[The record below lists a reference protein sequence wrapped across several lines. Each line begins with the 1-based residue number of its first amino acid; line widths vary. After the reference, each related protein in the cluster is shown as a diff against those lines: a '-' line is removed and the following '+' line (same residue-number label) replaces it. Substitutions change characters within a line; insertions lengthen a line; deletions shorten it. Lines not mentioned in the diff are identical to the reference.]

1 MTDDGVR
8 RPERAVIASP
18 SRRRPRRTRPGPV
31 LPAGAALHCPAP
43 HPDGERR
50 DVYSRLQHGERLPAV
65 LPFPVRST
73 RRVLSDFGEVREGCI
88 GVRCSCGAVIEYQP
102 VESPMSEVA

>member
-1 MTDDGVR
+1 MADDG
-8 RPERAVIASP
+8 AVP
-18 SRRRPRRTRPGPV
+18 SMGTMTARPRAKRRGRPGPV
-31 LPAGAALHCPAP
+31 IPAGAPLHCPAP

-50 DVYSRLQHGERLPAV
+50 DDYSRLQHGERLPAV

-73 RRVLSDFGEVREGCI
+73 RRVLVDFAEIREGCI

-102 VESPMSEVA
+102 VESPTSEVA